1 MKKRS
6 SFTFRIALPFVLLL
20 LFTMAGLSLYLS
32 SFIRSSY
39 LELLQTNL
47 QSETRL
53 VANQLAA
60 DFAAG
65 GPSDMISS
73 RAGQYAEML
82 NARVTII
89 DQFGLVLGE
98 SHTQAGSM
106 ENHLDR
112 PEVQRALQNTV
123 STEIR
128 YSETL
133 GTDMLYAAAP
143 IIYDGELYGVA
154 RLAISLQAIQHSQN
168 EMLRTVL
175 FATAIAALL
184 SILIALLIAA
194 YTLRPIRRL
203 TQTAQRIAE
212 GDLEEIPPT
221 TRGDEI
227 GLLQNAFQYMAH
239 RMKSQLTE
247 LETERGQREAVLEH
261 MTDGILI
268 VDANGFVQLANP
280 AVLRVFQAQFDG
292 KHETSL
298 IEIVRHHQ
306 FVELWRRCIQTG
318 EQQTSTL
325 EITPDRLFVQGIAST
340 LDSSLPGMTLM
351 VFQDLTRVRRLET
364 VRRDFVSNVS
374 HELRTP
380 LASLKAL
387 AETLHEGAL
396 EDPPAARR
404 FLQRM
409 EIEIDNLTQMVQEL
423 LELTRIES
431 NRFPMQRVRIDPCEV
446 TDPAIERMQLQA
458 ERAGLS
464 LRAECEAHL
473 PPIQADAAR
482 IQQVL
487 VNLIHNAIKFT
498 PPGGEIVIS
507 ARRDENNVNLV
518 VFSVRDTGAG
528 IPPEVL
534 PRIFERFYKVD
545 RARSGGGTGLGL
557 SIARHIVEAHGGRI
571 WAESDLGRGSIFFF
585 SIPAA

>member
-1 MKKRS
+1 MRKRS
-6 SFTFRIALPFVLLL
+6 SLTTRIALPFMLLL
-20 LFTMAGLSLYLS
+20 LLTMAGLSLYLY
-32 SFIRSSY
+32 SFIKSAY

-47 QSETRL
+47 QSEARL
-53 VANQLAA
+53 VADQLAT
-60 DFAAG
+60 DFQAG
-65 GPSDMISS
+65 GPSDAISN
-73 RAGQYAEML
+73 RANQYAEML

-89 DQFGLVLGE
+89 DQRGLVLGE
-98 SHTQAGSM
+98 SHTEAGEM
-106 ENHLDR
+106 ENHLNR
-112 PEVQRALQNTV
+112 PEVQRALQNIV

-133 GTDMLYAAAP
+133 RNDMLYTAAP
-143 IIYDGELYGVA
+143 IAVNGELYGVA
-154 RLAISLQAIQHSQN
+154 RLAISLQAVQRSQN
-168 EMLRTVL
+168 DMLRTVM
-175 FATAIAALL
+175 FATTLAALL
-184 SILIALLIAA
+184 SILLALLIAA
-194 YTLRPIRRL
+194 YTIRPIRRL
-203 TQTAQRIAE
+203 TQSAQRIAE
-212 GDLEEIPPT
+212 GDLVEIPPT

-227 GLLQNAFQYMAH
+227 GLLQNAFQYMAQ
-239 RMKSQLTE
+239 RMKEQISALGA
-247 LETERGQREAVLEH
+247 ERSQREAVLEH
-261 MTDGILI
+261 MTDGVLI
-268 VDANGFVQLANP
+268 VDSNGFVHLANP
-280 AVLRVFQAQFDG
+280 AALRIFQTSFIGQ
-292 KHETSL
+292 HEISL

-306 FVELWRRCIQTG
+306 FVELWRRCVQTG
-318 EQQTSTL
+318 EQQTTTL
-325 EITPDRLFVQGIAST
+325 EITPDRLFVQGIATT
-340 LDSSLPGMTLM
+340 LDTSLPGMTLM

-409 EIEIDNLTQMVQEL
+409 ETEIDNLTQMVQEL

-431 NRFPMQRVRIDPCEV
+431 NRFPMQRVHINPCEV

-458 ERAGLS
+458 ERAGLA
-464 LRAECEAHL
+464 LRAECETDL
-473 PPIQADAAR
+473 PRIHADAAR

-507 ARRDENNVNLV
+507 AHRESNRVI
-518 VFSVRDTGAG
+518 FSVRDTGVG
-528 IPPEVL
+528 IDPEAL
-534 PRIFERFYKVD
+534 PRIFERFYKTD

-571 WAESDLGRGSIFFF
+571 WAESEPRKGSIILF

>member
-20 LFTMAGLSLYLS
+20 LLTMAGLSLYLS
-32 SFIRSSY
+32 SFVRSAY

-53 VANQLAA
+53 VADQLAT
-60 DFAAG
+60 DFASN
-65 GPSDMISS
+65 GPIDAISS
-73 RAGQYAEML
+73 RASQYAEML

-89 DQFGLVLGE
+89 DPSGLVLGE

-112 PEVQRALQNTV
+112 PEVQRALQSTV

-143 IIYDGELYGVA
+143 IVSDGELYGVA
-154 RLAISLQAIQHSQN
+154 RLAVSLQAIQRSQN

-212 GDLEEIPPT
+212 GDLQEVPPT

-239 RMKSQLTE
+239 RMKTQLTE

-280 AVLRVFQAQFDG
+280 AALRIFQAQFDG

-306 FVELWRRCIQTG
+306 FVELWRRCVQTS
-318 EQQTSTL
+318 EQQTSTI

-431 NRFPMQRVRIDPCEV
+431 NRFPMQRVRIEPCEV

-464 LRAECEAHL
+464 LRAECETPL
-473 PPIQADAAR
+473 PPIHADAAR

-498 PPGGEIVIS
+498 PPGGEIIIS
-507 ARRDENNVNLV
+507 TRRDVNDVDFV

-571 WAESDLGRGSIFFF
+571 WAESDLGKGSIFFF
-585 SIPAA
+585 SIPVG